1 MTPWVSVDEPDAEAM
16 LEKMLAEAVAVIDLS
31 PPGNREA
38 HLSKITELTDAATG
52 ETLAGD
58 SLPAFVDILIELG
71 ETCSEAMQADRAMLL
86 LHGAHELAR
95 LSRTAAGATRQR
107 AALRAAC
114 VAIVRAGTDKIAA
127 AGGDESIDEAI
138 AEVDQLLERAGSS
151 EAQTQWRMTVHEQ
164 ALDLLE
170 AMRGAHAS
178 EPEFERNLIRNNIA
192 AVLGLSLPLHLK
204 GVQTRWRSIA
214 LHVAPHAL
222 TFAETEFPVPQPL
235 SALLD
240 AESLGQIESAIETGE
255 ARSLVEALAQVE
267 EVLEENLARRL
278 DVNLD
283 WLPPAGK
290 VNIRRGVPDP
300 KWLKAKSSLERGHE
314 SAVREFENLDF
325 SKNNRDIN
333 ARMWHGYALGKLGK
347 SYVVQ
352 IVREIFDEVV
362 RSEHFDPQYHAVAHW
377 NLAVACSK
385 SPIYKDSALDALLP
399 LLEQENHPAGT
410 LDVALSW
417 ALAQQRSDVL
427 ESLCQRCRHHE
438 AHLLAALINA
448 RSALDAGEIAVEPV
462 HIRRL
467 AAILRN
473 PDQEFPHPA
482 EEFRDMRRL
491 DQIVEDFKRLQLA
504 TAGVE
509 WFRQRLNSPR
519 ERYSYKNWDC
529 LAALYEFTHDYPA
542 SWRARCKSLD
552 STLKSAKRRSQPQLA
567 TRPLKKLLEWG
578 QHNDQRRDALRV
590 LRNSWRDTGMSQDE
604 VVVWERKLA
613 DADGSA
619 VPPVPGTPAPAPP
632 GPVDKMDA
640 GEAREL
646 VDRVAP
652 LFDKVTTSQ
661 HLVEHSR
668 EATGLLD
675 AVAVLRRSAPAP
687 VVSAIRDV
695 VALAT
700 ELQDGPT
707 AERIDAIGA
716 AMRDSELAITG
727 SLEAVPFEVTSL
739 VKAVLRA
746 LREARARIT
755 GVAGLTLTMPHALK
769 MTLAEAADGDHAT
782 TRLAVRLSN
791 PATEPADAVKVTV
804 LSESDELVIETEE
817 LTVGSIAAEAKAVVD
832 FAVSVRGM
840 PATGGCGLRCH
851 VAYRSAGFDRAVH
864 ARAEVR
870 VVSPAPPI
878 PVHDRFVTSAP
889 VSADR
894 VDLFQGRDRELAE
907 LKEAFSGGRLR
918 RLYFVNGIRRVG
930 KSSLMRHLG
939 RVCGSEFL
947 TLIVTFDMD
956 AGLNDRQLVRVL
968 LKKVNDQLRDD
979 PGLAE
984 HLITL
989 PGAED
994 FELDPPWT
1002 VFEDALRRL
1011 QHSTGRKLLLCLDEL
1026 QEVVQRIADPAQPL
1040 SDGLL
1045 SRIREHAQQQSDL
1058 LFICTGS
1065 ESFEVMKRRFD
1076 NRLWGNLQPYNVSF
1090 VDKPAME
1097 RIVTVPLQPD
1107 EVTWLPESLAAL
1119 WDLTEG
1125 HPWVTQVLAIHA
1137 VTALNRDRRRTVTPG
1152 DISRAAAV
1160 ALTEANISDLWWN
1173 ETEGVVTAAH
1183 RQVAFLVLKHQPGP
1197 RQGVTTDDLFQAC
1210 SRSGVQTPGIYVDA
1224 MANLELLTFEG
1235 TDTTEGRWRVRG
1247 GFLEKYLEGLLARE
1261 VSEARVGTFTNQS
1274 TQPLGIFLDV
1284 ENVKRSLVDAL
1295 ARRSP
1300 DDQRRLRRRLDGDE
1314 IGRRLLT
1321 AARRHGKPAIKWAV
1335 ANWHAADLQD
1345 DQMKYKDAGYQPD
1358 IAGSAKA
1365 NASDHVLKEHIHSA
1379 LRDVDLNAYVIGTG
1393 DGDFREI
1400 IHTLQSAGKY
1410 IVLWATRENMS
1421 NAFGANL
1428 RSDDG
1433 TLTVEFL
1440 EDIVFADDDD
1450 PAPA

>member
-1 MTPWVSVDEPDAEAM
+1 MKWAIAQRRS
-16 LEKMLAEAVAVIDLS
+16 
-31 PPGNREA
+31 
-38 HLSKITELTDAATG
+38 
-52 ETLAGD
+52 
-58 SLPAFVDILIELG
+58 DIL
-71 ETCSEAMQADRAMLL
+71 
-86 LHGAHELAR
+86 GA
-95 LSRTAAGATRQR
+95 
-107 AALRAAC
+107 
-114 VAIVRAGTDKIAA
+114 
-127 AGGDESIDEAI
+127 
-138 AEVDQLLERAGSS
+138 
-151 EAQTQWRMTVHEQ
+151 
-164 ALDLLE
+164 
-170 AMRGAHAS
+170 
-178 EPEFERNLIRNNIA
+178 
-192 AVLGLSLPLHLK
+192 
-204 GVQTRWRSIA
+204 
-214 LHVAPHAL
+214 
-222 TFAETEFPVPQPL
+222 
-235 SALLD
+235 
-240 AESLGQIESAIETGE
+240 
-255 ARSLVEALAQVE
+255 
-267 EVLEENLARRL
+267 
-278 DVNLD
+278 
-283 WLPPAGK
+283 
-290 VNIRRGVPDP
+290 
-300 KWLKAKSSLERGHE
+300 
-314 SAVREFENLDF
+314 
-325 SKNNRDIN
+325 
-333 ARMWHGYALGKLGK
+333 
-347 SYVVQ
+347 
-352 IVREIFDEVV
+352 
-362 RSEHFDPQYHAVAHW
+362 
-377 NLAVACSK
+377 
-385 SPIYKDSALDALLP
+385 
-399 LLEQENHPAGT
+399 
-410 LDVALSW
+410 
-417 ALAQQRSDVL
+417 
-427 ESLCQRCRHHE
+427 LCQRCRHYE

-448 RSALDAGEIAVEPV
+448 RASYDSGDVAVEPV
-462 HIRRL
+462 PIRRL
-467 AAILRN
+467 AAILRD
-473 PDQEFPHPA
+473 PDQEFPHPV
-482 EEFRDMRRL
+482 EEIRDIRRL
-491 DQIVEDFKRLQLA
+491 DQIVEDFKRLQL
-504 TAGVE
+504 TAAGIE
-509 WFRQRLNSPR
+509 WFQQRLTSPR
-519 ERYSYKNWDC
+519 ERYSYKNWEC
-529 LAALYEFTHDYPA
+529 LAALYEFTRDSAA
-542 SWRARCKSLD
+542 SWRARCKSFE
-552 STLKSAKRRSQPQLA
+552 STLKSAKRRTQPQLA

-578 QHNDQRRDALRV
+578 QHNEHQRDALRI

-613 DADGSA
+613 TPDGSPEPA
-619 VPPVPGTPAPAPP
+619 PGVAGSLVPPGQ
-632 GPVDKMDA
+632 GRGMNA

-646 VDRVAP
+646 IDRVAP

-661 HLVEHSR
+661 NLVERSR
-668 EATGLLD
+668 EVNELLD
-675 AVAVLRRSAPAP
+675 AVAVLQRSAPAS
-687 VVSAIRDV
+687 VVNAVREVI
-695 VALAT
+695 ALAT
-700 ELQDGPT
+700 ELEEGPT
-707 AERIDAIGA
+707 AERIDAIGE
-716 AMRDSELAITG
+716 AMRDGEQKITG
-727 SLEAVPFEVTSL
+727 LLEAVPFEVL
-739 VKAVLRA
+739 GLAKAALRA
-746 LREARARIT
+746 VRQARSRIIGVT
-755 GVAGLTLTMPHALK
+755 GLALTMPGALR
-769 MTLAEAADGDHAT
+769 MTLADPTDKRPAT
-782 TRLAVRLSN
+782 TRLAVRLFN
-791 PATEPADAVKVTV
+791 PATEPAEAVKVTV

-817 LTVGSIAAEAKAVVD
+817 LTVGTIAAESKTVVD
-832 FAVSVRGM
+832 FVVSLRDKPTADV
-840 PATGGCGLRCH
+840 CGLRCH
-851 VAYRSAGFDRAVH
+851 IAYRSAGFDRAVH
-864 ARAEVR
+864 ARAEVP

-894 VDLFQGRDRELAE
+894 TDLFQGRDRELTE

-956 AGLNDRQLVRVL
+956 TGLNDRQLVRVL
-968 LKKVNDQLRDD
+968 FKKINEQLRRD
-979 PGLAE
+979 PELTP
-984 HLITL
+984 HVLTL

-1002 VFEDALRRL
+1002 VFEDGLRRL

-1026 QEVVQRIADPAQPL
+1026 QEVVQRIADVTQPL

-1090 VDKPAME
+1090 VDKQAME

-1107 EVTWLPESLAAL
+1107 GVTWLPESLAAL

-1125 HPWVTQVLAIHA
+1125 HPWVTQVLAIHT

-1173 ETEGVVTAAH
+1173 ETEGVVTVAH

-1197 RQGVTTDDLFQAC
+1197 RVGVTTDDLFQAC
-1210 SRSGVQTPGIYVDA
+1210 ARSGIQTPGIYVDA

-1235 TDTTEGRWRVRG
+1235 NDTSEGRWRVRG
-1247 GFLEKYLEGLLARE
+1247 GFLERYLEGLLARE
-1261 VSEARVGTFTNQS
+1261 VSEARVNTSAHQS

-1295 ARRSP
+1295 SRRSL
-1300 DDQRRLRRRLDGDE
+1300 DDQKRLRRRLDGDE
-1314 IGRRLLT
+1314 VGRRLLT

-1379 LRDVDLNAYVIGTG
+1379 LRDVALNAYVIGTG

-1440 EDIVFADDDD
+1440 EDIVFGGDDDD
-1450 PAPA
+1450 QAQA

>member
-1 MTPWVSVDEPDAEAM
+1 MTPWVSVDDSDVETIAKKMLTEAELLIDLFPPDARGARLSEITKVK
-16 LEKMLAEAVAVIDLS
+16 EVAS
-31 PPGNREA
+31 QG
-38 HLSKITELTDAATG
+38 SLT
-52 ETLAGD
+52 GD
-58 SLPAFVDILIELG
+58 SLSSFAGVLIELG
-71 ETCSEAMQADRAMLL
+71 QACSEARQAEKALLL
-86 LHGAHELAR
+86 LHGAHEL
-95 LSRTAAGATRQR
+95 SRFSHTSTGTTQQR
-107 AALRAAC
+107 VALQAAC
-114 VAIVRAGTDKIAA
+114 IAIVRSRTDEIVS
-127 AGGDESIDEAI
+127 AGGDESIDAAI
-138 AEVDQLLERAGSS
+138 AEVETLLEHAGSS
-151 EAQTQWRMTVHEQ
+151 EARKQRRMKVHEHVLQ
-164 ALDLLE
+164 LLE
-170 AMRGAHAS
+170 ATRAEHAE
-178 EPEFERNLIRNNIA
+178 EPEFERNLVRNNIA
-192 AVLGLSLPLHLK
+192 AVLGLSLPQHLK
-204 GVQTRWRSIA
+204 EAQLRWKDIA

-222 TFAETEFPVPQPL
+222 TFAETEFPVPQHL

-240 AESLGQIESAIETGE
+240 AESLRNIEAAVGSGE
-255 ARSLVEALAQVE
+255 ARALVEALTPVE
-267 EVLEENLARRL
+267 EILEVNLARRL
-278 DVNLD
+278 DVDLD
-283 WLPPAGK
+283 WLPPSGK

-300 KWLKAKSSLERGHE
+300 KWLKAKNSLERGHV
-314 SAVREFENLDF
+314 SAIAEFANLDF
-325 SKNNRDIN
+325 SKNNRDVN
-333 ARMWHGYALGKLGK
+333 AHMWHGYALGKLGK
-347 SYVVQ
+347 PFEVQ
-352 IVREIFDEVV
+352 VVREIFDEVV
-362 RSEHFDPQYHAVAHW
+362 KSEQFDPAYHAVAHW
-377 NLAVACSK
+377 NLAIACSK
-385 SPIYKDSALDALLP
+385 SPAYKDSALDALLP
-399 LLEQENHPAGT
+399 LLDQENHPAGT
-410 LDVALSW
+410 LDLALTW
-417 ALAQQRSDVL
+417 AITQQRSDLFEVL
-427 ESLCQRCRHHE
+427 GRRCRHHE
-438 AHLLAALINA
+438 AHLLAALVNA
-448 RSALDAGEIAVEPV
+448 RAALESGEIAVEPV

-482 EEFRDMRRL
+482 EEIRDMRRL
-491 DQIVEDFKRLQLA
+491 DQVVEEFKRLQLA
-504 TAGVE
+504 TAGIE
-509 WFRQRLNSPR
+509 WFQQRLNSPR
-519 ERYSYKNWDC
+519 ERYSYKNWEC
-529 LAALYEFTHDYPA
+529 LAALYEFTHDHAA
-542 SWRARCKSLD
+542 SWRARCKSFD
-552 STLKSAKRRSQPQLA
+552 STLKSARRKNQPQLA
-567 TRPLKKLLEWG
+567 TRPLKRLLEWG
-578 QHNDQRRDALRV
+578 QHNEHQPEALRV
-590 LRNSWRDTGMSQDE
+590 LRNSWRDTDMSQDE

-613 DADGSA
+613 SPDDSELPDPKTPENPH
-619 VPPVPGTPAPAPP
+619 PPDQGNEMNT
-632 GPVDKMDA
+632 

-646 VDRVAP
+646 VDRIAP
-652 LFDKVTTSQ
+652 LFEKVTTSQ
-661 HLVEHSR
+661 HLVERAR
-668 EATGLLD
+668 EATELLD
-675 AVAVLRRSAPAP
+675 AVAVLQRNAPAS
-687 VVSAIRDV
+687 VVTAIRDV

-700 ELQDGPT
+700 ELEEGPT
-707 AERIDAIGA
+707 AERIDAIGG
-716 AMRDSELAITG
+716 AMRDDEHKITG
-727 SLEAVPFEVTSL
+727 LLEAVPFEVL
-739 VKAVLRA
+739 GLAKAVLRA
-746 LREARARIT
+746 VRQARARII
-755 GVAGLTLTMPHALK
+755 GVTGLTLTMPGALK
-769 MTLAEAADGDHAT
+769 MTLAGPTDERPAT

-791 PATEPADAVKVTV
+791 PATEPAEAVKVTV
-804 LSESDELVIETEE
+804 LSESDELVVETEE
-817 LTVGSIAAEAKAVVD
+817 LTVGTMAAESKTVVD
-832 FAVSVRGM
+832 FAVSLRGE
-840 PATGGCGLRCH
+840 PATGSCGLRCH

-864 ARAEVR
+864 ARAKIP

-894 VDLFQGRDRELAE
+894 TDLFQGRDRELAE

-968 LKKVNDQLRDD
+968 LKKINEQLRQD
-979 PGLAE
+979 PELSAHVLA
-984 HLITL
+984 L

-1026 QEVVQRIADPAQPL
+1026 QEVVQRIADETQPL

-1045 SRIREHAQQQSDL
+1045 SRVREHAQQQSDL

-1097 RIVTVPLQPD
+1097 RIVTVPLQQD

-1160 ALTEANISDLWWN
+1160 ALTEANVSDLWWN

-1183 RQVAFLVLKHQPGP
+1183 RQVAFLVLKHQPVP
-1197 RQGVTTDDLFQAC
+1197 RVGVTTDELFQAC
-1210 SRSGVQTPGIYVDA
+1210 ARSGIQSPGIYVDA

-1235 TDTTEGRWRVRG
+1235 SDTSEGRWRVRG

-1261 VSEARVGTFTNQS
+1261 VSEARVDTSAHQS

-1295 ARRSP
+1295 SRRSS
-1300 DDQRRLRRRLDGDE
+1300 DDQKRLRRRLDGDE
-1314 IGRRLLT
+1314 VGRRLLT

-1450 PAPA
+1450 PVRP